1 MITREQVIEALQGM
15 RDLFV
20 ELRDEVKDKADRDEV
35 DRVATGILNQTMER
49 VESNNQNTLTNLPGT
64 IDKAVDRNLEEKID
78 ARVKKALEE
87 IRAAEAAAA
96 AYEDEKKQ
104 SKWKR
109 FFTWVGYATG
119 VLLFFSALA
128 GLWFTFFD
136 TSDPRIN
143 EIRRTVDSLDD
154 LGG

>member
-20 ELRDEVKDKADRDEV
+20 ELRDSLKDKADRDEV
-35 DRVATGILNQTMER
+35 DRVASGILSQTMER
-49 VESNNQNTLTNLPGT
+49 VESHHNNTQTSLPRD
-64 IDKAVDRNLEEKID
+64 IEAAID
-78 ARVKKALEE
+78 ASLEKKLSPSVRSELLK
-87 IRAAEAAAA
+87 IRAEEAAAA
-96 AYEDEKKQ
+96 AYAEEQKQ
-104 SKWKR
+104 SKWNK
-109 FFTWVGYATG
+109 FFKWVTYATG

-128 GLWFTFFD
+128 GLWFTFFE

-143 EIRRTVDSLDD
+143 EIKRAVDSLDD

>member
-20 ELRDEVKDKADRDEV
+20 ELRDEIKRKADHDEV
-35 DRVATGILNQTMER
+35 ERIAAGVLNQTMER
-49 VESNNQNTLTNLPGT
+49 VESHHTNTEATLPGR
-64 IDKAVDRNLEEKID
+64 IDHSVNRTLEETID
-78 ARVKKALEE
+78 ARVLDALTK
-87 IRAAEAAAA
+87 IREAEAAAA
-96 AYEDEKKQ
+96 AYEDEQKQ
-104 SKWKR
+104 SKWNR
-109 FFTWVGYATG
+109 FFKWVGYATG

-136 TSDPRIN
+136 TADPRIN